1 MSDILKSDLTLT
13 GEKAGIN
20 FEEQAQLDVNKVSE
34 GIVSMLNLLPISI
47 RKVDYRV
54 CSPNDLKFREEAV
67 ELERLA
73 YNNSKYGERAE
84 GQDLFGNQYRGAKN
98 HGDVSYLG
106 IYTKDGRLAA
116 FFNFFQH
123 RGIIF
128 DQTRDTLASRPDLH
142 QKPIVV
148 ISKIAR
154 HPEHSRLLYDAGMP
168 HRTLLS
174 LTVFA
179 LAHQSQNGILIET
192 QAQPDTRR
200 MLQEKTIQKYFP
212 LYEIALS
219 TPTSDADRAPHI
231 MLLHFPHMSIFDY
244 MHIARGIVNLSIK
257 SMLKRWEQ

>member
-1 MSDILKSDLTLT
+1 MSNMPKSDLTPI
-13 GEKAGIN
+13 GEKADIN
-20 FEEQAQLDVNKVSE
+20 FEAHAQLDVNRVSE
-34 GIVSMLNLLPISI
+34 GVVSMLSLLPTSV

-54 CSPNDLKFREEAV
+54 CSPNDLQFRDEAA
-67 ELERLA
+67 ELERIA
-73 YNNSKYGERAE
+73 YDNSKYGERAE
-84 GQDLFGNQYRGAKN
+84 GQDLFANQYRGTED
-98 HGDVSYLG
+98 HGEVSYLG
-106 IYTKDGRLAA
+106 IYTREGNLAA

-128 DQTRDTLASRPDLH
+128 DQTRDTLSTRPDLQ

-148 ISKIAR
+148 VSKIAR

-179 LAHQSQNGILIET
+179 LAHQSKNGILIET

-200 MLQEKTIQKYFP
+200 MLQEKTIRKYFP
-212 LYEIALS
+212 RYEIALS
-219 TPTSDADRAPHI
+219 TPASDVDRAPHV
-231 MLLHFPHMSIFDY
+231 MLLHFPHMGVVDY
-244 MHIARGIVNLSIK
+244 LHIAKGIINSSIK